1 MSSNY
6 YDPECAPNAAEWLAL
21 SEAERQ
27 RVVKSFHFSERIKTA
42 DKKLHAV
49 EHLTVEDQIATG
61 FGPSRRAVTRL
72 QEQGLSR
79 HEAVREIAAIAW
91 KCFRCN
97 QWGVEAIPV
106 KIMQA
111 RMNDE
116 INALAAAN
124 FTFLAGWA
132 LLAILD

>member
-27 RVVKSFHFSERIKTA
+27 RVVKSFHVSERIKTA
-42 DKKLHAV
+42 DIKLHAV
-49 EHLTVEDQIATG
+49 EHVIVEDQIARG

-79 HEAVREIAAIAW
+79 HDAIHEIAAIVC
-91 KCFRCN
+91 KCLREN
-97 QWGVEAIPV
+97 QWGVEAITAKV
-106 KIMQA
+106 MQA

-116 INALAAAN
+116 INALAA
-124 FTFLAGWA
+124 TGQKGA
-132 LLAILD
+132 LNG